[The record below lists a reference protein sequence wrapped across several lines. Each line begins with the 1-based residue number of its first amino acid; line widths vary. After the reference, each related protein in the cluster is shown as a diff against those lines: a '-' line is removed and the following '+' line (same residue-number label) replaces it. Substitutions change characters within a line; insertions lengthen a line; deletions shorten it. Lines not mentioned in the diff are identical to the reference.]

1 MNKLV
6 DLLIQ
11 KPLSD
16 TLLHDLLFV
25 AFVLHMLF
33 VLFMLGT
40 AMLAFYLFLE
50 TWRRG
55 ELKGS
60 RWDREVLKTFTVHKS
75 LAVVL
80 GVAPLLLIQLGLTV
94 PFFTGV
100 TLFAP
105 YWMLIILLLIISFVI
120 FDSMAQK
127 VNLHHYLHLL
137 LGIIALAALL
147 AVPAIFVLVLVT
159 AENPDRWADIVKNGY
174 HLDGGLTLHWV
185 FRYLHVLGAA
195 LVAGGVFHFFFT
207 SRGDPDKKTKML
219 HWIVAGILEQ
229 FVLGVLVFA
238 TLPKKPDYD
247 IIIAMIVGISSA
259 VFLLW
264 SVFKALSKSYNLS
277 AGLVI
282 PLVVLILVPMLLTRQ
297 LLQDKSLL
305 PLNRELEANAAI
317 YQKNLADYAQTALN
331 NYKSDLN
338 TVYDNG
344 KTIFE
349 KSCSFCHGPHADGKG
364 VEATNLAVQPEAIAS
379 VRATRGY
386 LLQILT
392 KGVNGTAM
400 PYFGYYE
407 KGKLN
412 HLIDFLDSRLDI
424 LGKLTPV
431 PVVIS
436 PADQER
442 ANQIFS
448 ENCSVCHG
456 KDGKGTPEAK
466 KFEPPPPDF
475 TAYNLLPE
483 RAFEVITNG
492 YPGTMMVSFENL
504 PEEVRW
510 GLVKVVN
517 DKRGF

>member
-207 SRGDPDKKTKML
+207 SG
-219 HWIVAGILEQ
+219 GIRTRRPKCSTGSWLE
-229 FVLGVLVFA
+229 FW
-238 TLPKKPDYD
+238 
-247 IIIAMIVGISSA
+247 SS
-259 VFLLW
+259 
-264 SVFKALSKSYNLS
+264 
-277 AGLVI
+277 
-282 PLVVLILVPMLLTRQ
+282 
-297 LLQDKSLL
+297 
-305 PLNRELEANAAI
+305 
-317 YQKNLADYAQTALN
+317 
-331 NYKSDLN
+331 
-338 TVYDNG
+338 
-344 KTIFE
+344 
-349 KSCSFCHGPHADGKG
+349 SCSGFWS
-364 VEATNLAVQPEAIAS
+364 LQPCLKNRIM
-379 VRATRGY
+379 T
-386 LLQILT
+386 
-392 KGVNGTAM
+392 
-400 PYFGYYE
+400 
-407 KGKLN
+407 
-412 HLIDFLDSRLDI
+412 
-424 LGKLTPV
+424 
-431 PVVIS
+431 
-436 PADQER
+436 
-442 ANQIFS
+442 
-448 ENCSVCHG
+448 
-456 KDGKGTPEAK
+456 
-466 KFEPPPPDF
+466 
-475 TAYNLLPE
+475 
-483 RAFEVITNG
+483 
-492 YPGTMMVSFENL
+492 
-504 PEEVRW
+504 
-510 GLVKVVN
+510 
-517 DKRGF
+517 